1 MLRWVLGDSTF
12 FKGVRRYLDDA
23 ALTYSFARTADLRK
37 ALEAESGKNLER
49 FFQKWVYGQGYP
61 DYHAEWTVNNNHWI
75 KVKLNQTTSHSSVS
89 FYEMPVTLVA
99 KAGSQE
105 TRFVVDHRYSGQE
118 FSLNAGFTPDTIMI
132 DPDLWILAKNK
143 TSAKV
148 DGSAAANELRIFPN
162 PAPDVLKLSLKNP
175 TDKKISM
182 QLLNVLG
189 QTIYQ
194 QEIQT
199 PGGDELIEIS
209 MTRFPR
215 GVYWLRLNNP
225 NGSIKILK
233 KIFH

>member
-1 MLRWVLGDSTF
+1 
-12 FKGVRRYLDDA
+12 
-23 ALTYSFARTADLRK
+23 
-37 ALEAESGKNLER
+37 
-49 FFQKWVYGQGYP
+49 
-61 DYHAEWTVNNNHWI
+61 
-75 KVKLNQTTSHSSVS
+75 
-89 FYEMPVTLVA
+89 
-99 KAGSQE
+99 
-105 TRFVVDHRYSGQE
+105 
-118 FSLNAGFTPDTIMI
+118 
-132 DPDLWILAKNK
+132 
-143 TSAKV
+143 
-148 DGSAAANELRIFPN
+148 
-162 PAPDVLKLSLKNP
+162 LKLSLKNP